1 MKNNDL
7 DTILRTLEAERG
19 IGREAMLATIE
30 NAMAAAARKSALTS
44 GDVRVRIDRA
54 TLEISAYQN
63 RIVDDEEK
71 GNGYISLA
79 DARKVNPEAELG
91 DQIETPVDPRVFGR
105 IAAQTAKQAIMQGIH
120 ENERDVMQKRYEKQV
135 GRIVTA
141 TVRQISRKDTICEI
155 FGGGEAIL
163 KGRDK
168 MKNDRFRPMDEFRAV
183 IRLVGTEQDPR
194 RLDDDD
200 NDASAIQN
208 SRGRR
213 VKMIDEPS
221 NNPCIKLSRTD
232 PSFVRALFFE
242 QSEELKSGEVE
253 IVGISRHPGV
263 RCKVA
268 VRSRN
273 ARIDPVGACVGQ
285 RGSRIRPII
294 AELGGEKIDIVVW
307 SEDIERYAVNALA
320 PATVS
325 RVEVVEDNHQII
337 AYVEPDG
344 LTPTI
349 GKAGINARLAGEL
362 IGWDISIREL
372 DVNGETEEERRAK
385 DEVFRRDFS
394 KKVESLSGTLGLSFD
409 VATVIAKHG
418 FLSLAGIMELTRD
431 DFVEEMTTYREDDGK
446 VPFGTLAAEDAAE
459 IWNVANSIILESSSS
474 GDSAPEA

>member
-1 MKNNDL
+1 MKNNDF

-19 IGREAMLATIE
+19 IGRDAMLTTIE
-30 NAMAAAARKSALTS
+30 NAMAAAARKSVFTS
-44 GDVRVRIDRA
+44 GDVRVEIDRA
-54 TLEISAYQN
+54 TLDIRAWQN

-71 GNGYISLA
+71 GAGYISLA
-79 DARKVNPEAELG
+79 EARAVKPDAELG

-120 ENERDVMQKRYEKQV
+120 ENERDIMQKRYEKQV

-168 MKNDRFRPMDEFRAV
+168 MKNDRYRPMDEFRAV
-183 IRLVGTEQDPR
+183 IRFVGSEQDPR
-194 RLDDDD
+194 RVDDGDDD
-200 NDASAIQN
+200 ASVQN
-208 SRGRR
+208 LRGRR

-221 NNPCIKLSRTD
+221 NNPCVKLSRTD

-253 IVGISRHPGV
+253 IVNISRHPGV

-307 SEDIERYAVNALA
+307 SDDIERYAVNALA
-320 PATVS
+320 PATIS
-325 RVEVVEDNHQII
+325 RVEVLDDARQVI
-337 AYVEPDG
+337 AYVEPDSI
-344 LTPTI
+344 TPTI
-349 GKAGINARLAGEL
+349 GKGGINARLAGEL

-372 DVNGETEEERRAK
+372 DRNGETEEERRARQ
-385 DEVFRRDFS
+385 E
-394 KKVESLSGTLGLSFD
+394 SFD
-409 VATVIAKHG
+409 RAYAEKVDALSRALGQSVEVAAALAKHG

-431 DFVEEMTTYREDDGK
+431 DFVAELSTAGDDDMET
-446 VPFGTLAAEDAAE
+446 FSAEDAAE
-459 IWNVANSIILESSSS
+459 IWNIANSRILESSSS
-474 GDSAPEA
+474 GGTVPEA